1 MPGRWQ
7 DGGFTLRSHC
17 AEEINRLMM
26 CIGQSHRHNHVS
38 RPHIESRMNK
48 TGDMKLLQGH
58 FSPFFHFRF
67 IFAVFRVLQLHGRPG
82 SSGFKFDFCAQNP
95 FRSKL
100 IIRFIFAVFRVLQLH
115 GRPGSSGFKFD
126 FCAQNPF
133 RSKLIIHCQHKAWNR
148 NRVPMIT
155 SVSIWISVITVD
167 AIILKT
173 GHSFSIASHTKTGI
187 SVIIRTLPMYSRT
200 SACSGNLHR
209 ICFTG

>member
-7 DGGFTLRSHC
+7 DGGFALRSHC
-17 AEEINRLMM
+17 AEEIYRLVM
-26 CIGQSHRHNHVS
+26 CIGQSHRHDKMS
-38 RPHIESRMNK
+38 CPYIESRMNK
-48 TGDMKLLQGH
+48 TSDMKLLQGH

-95 FRSKL
+95 FRSK
-100 IIRFIFAVFRVLQLH
+100 F
-115 GRPGSSGFKFD
+115 
-126 FCAQNPF
+126 
-133 RSKLIIHCQHKAWNR
+133 IIHCQHKARNG
-148 NRVPMIT
+148 NRVPMVT
-155 SVSIWISVITVD
+155 GVSIGITVITID
-167 AIILKT
+167 AIILET

-187 SVIIRTLPMYSRT
+187 SVIIRTLPVYSRT